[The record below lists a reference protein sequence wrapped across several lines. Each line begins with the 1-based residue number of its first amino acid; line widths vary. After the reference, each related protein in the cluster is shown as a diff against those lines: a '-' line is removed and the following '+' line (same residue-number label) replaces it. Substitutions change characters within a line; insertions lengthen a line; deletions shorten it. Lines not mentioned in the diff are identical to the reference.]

1 MHLVIFAVAKFS
13 SVRKTHE
20 QLFVKHFGK
29 EKTKELAKHKDRAS
43 KRRAAEEF
51 EKTRQKEKEDFLKTC
66 MALNPQV
73 MEDLP
78 DVKKDVLAAIKF
90 GVE

>member
-51 EKTRQKEKEDFLKTC
+51 EKTRQKEKEVFLLKT
-66 MALNPQV
+66 LKDLTPQA
-73 MEDLP
+73 MDDLP
-78 DVKKDVLAAIKF
+78 EVKDDVIAAI
-90 GVE
+90 